1 LTVSLSVRTLDPA
14 TNGPEERLE
23 MRFLATL
30 EAALRVQP
38 RLVVL
43 TLPAEVVA
51 PEHAFGCCPTD
62 AAYHFAT
69 GDVQG
74 DVGLGEVM
82 ALSAAD
88 FAELPRLESAAEHL
102 LEHCFTAG
110 LDVSARSPRFYG
122 GFTFGGAPN
131 LDGPW
136 REFPRVWFHLPRFRY
151 VTDGERASLSIALL
165 GTEILSGGARRDWF
179 ERTRS
184 VLKSLRA
191 ATPPPSP
198 TRLVIERRET
208 PSPTDWLALVRAACE
223 SMRTGPLEKVVLARE
238 VSLRFDSP
246 PDAVSILTQL
256 GELTPETT
264 RFAFRRGASTFL
276 GATPERLVLRLGS
289 EIRTE
294 ALAGSIRV
302 TDVHAEELLVSSDKD
317 RHEHQLVVEEILR
330 KLRALGAKTEHPARP
345 RIRQFR
351 HVLHLSTPITARLF
365 GPPHV
370 LSLATRLHPTPAV
383 GGVPESL
390 AVEHIQRGEGFER
403 GLYAGGIGWFDAA
416 GDGEFLV
423 ALRSGLLEGDTLR
436 LYAGAGIV
444 PTSDPES
451 EFDETQAKL
460 ESLLEAIGAKPAL
473 PPST

>member
-1 LTVSLSVRTLDPA
+1 
-14 TNGPEERLE
+14 
-23 MRFLATL
+23 
-30 EAALRVQP
+30 
-38 RLVVL
+38 
-43 TLPAEVVA
+43 
-51 PEHAFGCCPTD
+51 
-62 AAYHFAT
+62 
-69 GDVQG
+69 
-74 DVGLGEVM
+74 M
-82 ALSAAD
+82 ALSASD
-88 FAELPRLESAAEHL
+88 LSELPRLESEAEHL

-110 LDVSARSPRFYG
+110 LDVSVRSPRFYG
-122 GFTFGGAPN
+122 GFTFGRAPAAQ
-131 LDGPW
+131 GPW

-151 VTDGERASLSIALL
+151 VTDGNQASLSITLL
-165 GTEILSGGARRDWF
+165 GTEISSGEARRSWV
-179 ERTRS
+179 RS
-184 VLKSLRA
+184 VSEARKLIASVTA
-191 ATPPPSP
+191 PPSSP
-198 TRLVIERRET
+198 RFVMERRET
-208 PSPTDWLALVRAACE
+208 PSPTEWLTLVRDARE
-223 SMRTGPLEKVVLARE
+223 SMRSSPLEKVVLARE
-238 VSLRFDSP
+238 VSLKFDSP
-246 PDAVSILTQL
+246 PDPVSLLAKL
-256 GELTPETT
+256 GELSPETT
-264 RFAFRRGASTFL
+264 RFALRRGASTFL

-302 TDVHAEELLVSSDKD
+302 TDIHAEEQLVSSDKD

-330 KLRALGAKTEHPARP
+330 KLQGLGAKTDHPARP
-345 RIRQFR
+345 QIRQLR

-390 AVEHIQRGEGFER
+390 AIEHIRRGEGFER

-460 ESLLEAIGAKPAL
+460 ESLLEAIGAKTAPFN
-473 PPST
+473 SSVT

>member
-1 LTVSLSVRTLDPA
+1 MSLSVRTLATA

-23 MRFLATL
+23 ARFLATL
-30 EAALRVQP
+30 EAALRADP

-43 TLPAEVVA
+43 TLPAAVVP
-51 PEHAFGCCPTD
+51 PELVFGCHPMD

-69 GDVQG
+69 GDFQG

-82 ALSAAD
+82 ALSASDLAD
-88 FAELPRLESAAEHL
+88 LSRLEATAEHL

-110 LDVSARSPRFYG
+110 LDVSVRSPRFFG
-122 GFTFGGAPN
+122 GFTFGQAPT

-151 VTDGERASLSIALL
+151 ITDGERASLSIALL
-165 GTEILSGGARRDWF
+165 GTEIRTREARRNWF
-179 ERTRS
+179 AQTRDVRLS
-184 VLKSLRA
+184 IASA
-191 ATPPPSP
+191 IAPPSP
-198 TRLVIERRET
+198 TRLVVERRET
-208 PSPTDWLALVRAACE
+208 PSPADWLGLVRDACE
-223 SMRTGPLEKVVLARE
+223 AMRTGPLEKVVLARE
-238 VSLRFDSP
+238 VCLRFDSP
-246 PDAVSILTQL
+246 PNAVSILTKL
-256 GELTPETT
+256 GELAPETT
-264 RFAFRRGASTFL
+264 RFALRRGAATFL

-302 TDVHAEELLVSSDKD
+302 TDVHAEEQLESSDKD
-317 RHEHQLVVEEILR
+317 RHEHQLVVAEILR
-330 KLRALGAKTEHPARP
+330 KLHALGAKTEHPARP
-345 RIRQFR
+345 RIRQLR

-383 GGVPESL
+383 GGVPEPL
-390 AVEHIQRGEGFER
+390 AVEHIRRGEGFER

-436 LYAGAGIV
+436 LFAGAGIV
-444 PTSDPES
+444 PSSDPES

-460 ESLLEAIGAKPAL
+460 ESLLEAIGAKSAPQT
-473 PPST
+473 STT